1 MTANPEG
8 GARGLLRNLSLRI
21 KLVLLLSTVTV
32 VALSVGFGLIVTS
45 DIGQF
50 RKETARAAE
59 NLAAVLAEFSVG
71 PLGFDDPGGA
81 QEVLARL
88 ETTEALAAAAVYD
101 SEGVLFASWA
111 RPGVDAACPPLLD
124 AVVEGFAA
132 GRYDAVRTVT
142 YRGSTWGTAVT
153 RFSTQGLERKIRLY
167 IGQVSLI
174 FVVVLVL
181 CVALAYRLQ
190 RFISGPITRLAAA
203 ADAVSAQQ
211 DLGVRVQPEGRDE
224 IGRLCDAFNLMLS
237 RIEARQRERDAAA
250 GRLRE
255 SEAKYRAIVQDQ
267 TELVFRFGRDGLL
280 LFVNE
285 AYCRYWGLRY
295 EELVGTSIFASVAA
309 EDRDQVRGH
318 MEELTA
324 AGSVAGFAY
333 RVVVPGGGER
343 WHECTCRAIPGAGG
357 SGEIQ
362 GVARDVTDLRR
373 AEQEK
378 QELAR
383 QLEHSHRLET
393 IGTMAGGIA
402 HDFNNILTPI
412 IGCIQLARLELDDN
426 AEAAAQLD
434 IAGAS
439 ALRAKELIQQ
449 ILTFSRH
456 ADIDRVPTRVQT
468 VVAEVLKLL
477 AASLPRGIDVRADLD
492 QECPPVLANGSQLH
506 QLVVNLCTNAA
517 QAIGDA
523 PGVIEL
529 RLGRTVVAAAPPRAD
544 TGPAPGEYAR
554 LVIRDDGPGMTGK
567 VRERIFEPFFTTKA
581 PGMGTGLGLSVV
593 HGIVA
598 AHGGHISVESAPGA
612 GATFT
617 ILLPLTAE
625 AEAAAPAAAAGE
637 AGGGGRI
644 LVVDDEPNIA
654 GLAERMLR
662 MLGHEVVAVT
672 HPDAAVAAWGGAA
685 GDFDLVI
692 TDQTMPGMAGTQL
705 AARLGQLTPGVRV
718 VITSG
723 YNLAAPEY
731 VVPASVNLVG
741 ILRKPFT
748 LDELGAIVR
757 QALEVPKP

>member
-1 MTANPEG
+1 M
-8 GARGLLRNLSLRI
+8 
-21 KLVLLLSTVTV
+21 
-32 VALSVGFGLIVTS
+32 ALSVGFGLIVTT

-50 RKETARAAE
+50 KAETAAAAE

-88 ETTEALAAAAVYD
+88 RDHRGPDRGGRLRQRRGPVR
-101 SEGVLFASWA
+101 L
-111 RPGVDAACPPLLD
+111 VDAPGHRRGLSRAADRRGRGFWRRPLRCR
-124 AVVEGFAA
+124 AF
-132 GRYDAVRTVT
+132 VT
-142 YRGSTWGTAVT
+142 YRGATWGAAVT
-153 RFSTQGLERKIRLY
+153 RFSTHGLDQKIRRY
-167 IGQVSLI
+167 IGQVALI
-174 FVVVLVL
+174 FVAVLLL

-190 RFISGPITRLAAA
+190 RIISGPITRLAEA
-203 ADAVSAQQ
+203 ADAVSAQEN
-211 DLGVRVQPEGRDE
+211 LGVRVQPEGRDE

-237 RIEARQRERDAAA
+237 RIEARQRERDAAT

-267 TELVFRFGRDGLL
+267 TELVFRIRRDGLL

-285 AYCRYWGLRY
+285 AYCRYWGRRY
-295 EELVGTSIFASVAA
+295 EELIGTSIFAPVLD
-309 EDRDQVRGH
+309 EDRERVRGH
-318 MEELTA
+318 VADLTA
-324 AGSVAGFAY
+324 AGAVADFAY
-333 RVVVPGGGER
+333 RVVVAGSGER

-357 SGEIQ
+357 GEIQ
-362 GVARDVTDLRR
+362 GVARDVTELRR

-412 IGCIQLARLELDDN
+412 IGCIQLARMEIDDN

-456 ADIDRVPTRVQT
+456 ADIDRVPTRLQA
-468 VVAEVLKLL
+468 VAGEVLQLMS
-477 AASLPRGIDVRADLD
+477 ASLPRSIELRAELD
-492 QECPPVLANGSQLH
+492 GDCPPVLANGSQLH

-529 RLGRTVVAAAPPRAD
+529 GLDRTVVTQDPARAAA
-544 TGPAPGEYAR
+544 GPAPGDYAR
-554 LVIRDDGPGMTGK
+554 LVIRDDGPGMTSQ
-567 VRERIFEPFFTTKA
+567 VRERIFDPFFTTKG

-598 AHGGHISVESAPGA
+598 AHDGHIDVDSAPGA
-612 GATFT
+612 GTTFT
-617 ILLPLTAE
+617 ILLPVTTE
-625 AEAAAPAAAAGE
+625 AEAAAPAAVP
-637 AGGGGRI
+637 AGGGAGGRI

-662 MLGHEVVAVT
+662 MLGHQVVAVT
-672 HPDAAVAAWGGAA
+672 HPDAALAAWTAA
-685 GDFDLVI
+685 EEAFDLVI

-705 AARLGQLTPGVRV
+705 AARLGEMSPGVRII
-718 VITSG
+718 ITSG

-731 VVPASVNLVG
+731 SVPATVNLVA

-748 LDELGAIVR
+748 LEELGAAVR
-757 QALEVPKP
+757 EALEVRKP